1 MSSST
6 PPPLLG
12 GPARPVDA
20 AVADYLAA
28 VGHNLA
34 GIPTDERHEILEE
47 VAEHLADVAAELGP
61 DADAAA
67 LVARLGTAKAYAAE
81 LRAAAGYDAPPRAR
95 LGRVADQAARSYA
108 ASARVKVEGWPGG
121 TETLA
126 FLRRLRPAWWV
137 LRAWVLAQWLS
148 LGTSGDPTGLIPRVW
163 RNNSFLGFIFFV
175 VLAVAS
181 VRIGQRSER
190 LGRSAPWRKLV
201 LIANVVLVLM
211 TFPVADRVE
220 HPRNSVY
227 YGGPADAPSAPGVI
241 VADSNGSATDATNL
255 FAFGPDGH
263 PIDHVRIYDQD
274 GHPVLVQDQDT
285 SECYGGVD
293 QASPLPSATASSLP
307 SNVYPREQVT
317 PQLDADG
324 NPTGVCTTSA
334 GTPGFVVPPLAGVVA
349 SPSVS
354 PSLSPSVSAAA
365 SPSVSPSSSA
375 KPSHSS
381 SAKAKTSP
389 SKR

>member
-1 MSSST
+1 MSSPT
-6 PPPLLG
+6 PAPLTE
-12 GPARPVDA
+12 GPVRPVDA

-28 VGHNLA
+28 VGHNLP
-34 GIPTDERHEILEE
+34 GIPTGEREEILEE

-61 DADAAA
+61 DADSAA

-95 LGRVADQAARSYA
+95 LGRLADQAARSYA
-108 ASARVKVEGWPGG
+108 VSARARVETWPGG
-121 TETLA
+121 TDTLA

-163 RNNSFLGFIFFV
+163 RDNSLLGFVFFV
-175 VLAVAS
+175 ALAVAS

-190 LGRSAPWRKLV
+190 LGRHARWQRLV
-201 LIANVVLVLM
+201 LVANVAIVLM
-211 TFPVADRVE
+211 CIPVAGRVGGG
-220 HPRNSVY
+220 PSVY
-227 YGGPADAPSAPGVI
+227 YGAPADAASAPGVV
-241 VADSNGSATDATNL
+241 VADSNGNATSATNL

-274 GHPVLVQDQDT
+274 GHPVVVSDQST
-285 SECYGGVD
+285 EECYGGVA
-293 QASPLPSATASSLP
+293 QASPAPPAGQLPP
-307 SNVYPREQVT
+307 NVYPREQVT
-317 PQLDADG
+317 PQVDVDG

-334 GTPGFVVPPLAGVVA
+334 GTPGFVVPPLTGVVA

-354 PSLSPSVSAAA
+354 PSLSPSATAAA
-365 SPSVSPSSSA
+365 SPSTTAAASAA
-375 KPSHSS
+375 KPSSKPSS
-381 SAKAKTSP
+381 KAKPSRSP
-389 SKR
+389 TKR